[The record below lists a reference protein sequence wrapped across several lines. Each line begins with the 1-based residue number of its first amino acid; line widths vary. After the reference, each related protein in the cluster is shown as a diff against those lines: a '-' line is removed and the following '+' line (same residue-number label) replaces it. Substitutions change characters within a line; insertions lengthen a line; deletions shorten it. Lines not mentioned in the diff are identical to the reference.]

1 MTENGTIIG
10 TSDAKGK
17 TQRAFTWTAA
27 TGMVELPSL
36 GGPFDDVLAVNAS
49 GVLVGLSSF
58 KGITDER
65 AVMWTPAPFGAFDK
79 LEPPP
84 ALNSAKAGKTVDLTF
99 SLGGDQGLDI
109 FADGY
114 PATRAINCE
123 SGEPEEDPTPALGTL
138 SYDASRDVYT
148 YAWLTSSAWAG
159 CRELALQLQGGAS
172 QSVNFRFR

>member
-1 MTENGTIIG
+1 
-10 TSDAKGK
+10 
-17 TQRAFTWTAA
+17 
-27 TGMVELPSL
+27 MVELPSL

-58 KGITDER
+58 KGIADER
-65 AVMWTPAPFGAFDK
+65 AVMWTPAPFGAFAK

-84 ALNSAKAGKTVDLTF
+84 ALNGAKAGKTVDLTF

-138 SYDASRDVYT
+138 SYDPSRDLYT
-148 YAWLTSSAWAG
+148 YAWLTVARGPAAASSRCS
-159 CRELALQLQGGAS
+159 CRGARRS
-172 QSVNFRFR
+172 PSTSDSNRDHCRRGR